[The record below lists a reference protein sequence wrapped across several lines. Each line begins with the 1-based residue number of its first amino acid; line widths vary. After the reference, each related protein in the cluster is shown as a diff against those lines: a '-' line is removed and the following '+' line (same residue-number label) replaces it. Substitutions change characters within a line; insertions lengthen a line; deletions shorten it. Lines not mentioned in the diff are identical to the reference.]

1 MKTKTFKKTRQS
13 NSLQTRFVALLFVLL
28 FCALAI
34 PITARYISRSTNIRS
49 FAAIV
54 PPKIEQ
60 VIKGEAGNVN
70 SVKSRSVNATTSN
83 FHLASIS
90 MKPYVPVTSVSGL
103 GLNWTK
109 VKSQCAARGATG
121 TDVWMAVGNPTT
133 TGTVTGAFAK
143 APENSVIAVTSFS
156 GVYTDDPIANAIGFN
171 TKGTDGACTGGKD
184 TEKYSLSLTTEN
196 NVIVLGSMGI
206 RLRTHTAGAPFTELT
221 EFNYGSDNGDKA
233 GLALV
238 RNYFA
243 KSTQLLLNGTLNSDT
258 DWAGVVVQVQGFPER
273 PTNPTSSP
281 TPVPTVIATSTPR
294 PTTTAVPSSPTITP
308 TVRPT
313 VQPTTVPSSTP
324 LPPVVG
330 QVLGVWS
337 SPTELRTK
345 PMSGDAWN
353 SVKSTAD
360 SLSMSPNPDL
370 DNQDDST
377 NVQVMAAAI
386 VYARTGDTVYRTKVV
401 NALQKVEQFVPRG
414 RTLAWARETG
424 AYAISADLVG
434 YRTAAFEKKMLDM
447 AESYKCSQLNK
458 TLLEMYK
465 QRPNNWGSQAF
476 GSLTAIYRYL
486 GNTSRL
492 QEVRSHYVRAVNG
505 PMPREASFGSLS
517 WQCSS
522 SDPRWINK
530 KGCSITC
537 NGTSVNVDGII
548 PDDMRRG
555 GSCQSSPLFTG
566 YPWEGLQGFVMAAR
580 ILDRAGMSIWQEG
593 DQAICRAAS
602 ALQEGRF
609 GSGWRATGDDEWQI
623 PFLDNACGKNWS
635 ASYGSSKWSAG
646 KNVGWG
652 YVLP

>member
-1 MKTKTFKKTRQS
+1 MKTKTFKKTKQS
-13 NSLQTRFVALLFVLL
+13 NSLQVKFVALLVVLL

-60 VIKGEAGNVN
+60 VTKGEAGRVN
-70 SVKSRSVNATTSN
+70 SVKSRSVSATTSN

-103 GLNWTK
+103 GLKWTK
-109 VKSQCAARGATG
+109 VKAQCAARGATG

-133 TGTVTGAFAK
+133 TGAVTAAFGK
-143 APENSVIAVTSFS
+143 SPENSVIAVTSLS

-171 TKGTDGACTGGKD
+171 TKGTDGSCTGGKD
-184 TEKYSLSLTTEN
+184 TDKYSLSLTTEN
-196 NVIVLGSMGI
+196 NVIVLASMGI
-206 RLRTHTAGAPFTELT
+206 RLRTHTAGAPFTELI

-238 RNYFA
+238 RNYSA
-243 KSTQLLLNGTLNSDT
+243 RSTQLLLNGKLNSET

-281 TPVPTVIATSTPR
+281 TAVPTMIPTSTPR
-294 PTTTAVPSSPTITP
+294 PTTTAVPSSPTVTP

-313 VQPTTVPSSTP
+313 VQPTVVPSSTP
-324 LPPVVG
+324 LPPIG
-330 QVLGVWS
+330 QVMGVWS

-353 SVKSTAD
+353 SVKATAD

-401 NALQKVEQFVPRG
+401 NVLQKIEQFTPTG

-447 AESYKCSQLNK
+447 AETYKCSQLNK

-476 GSLTAIYRYL
+476 GSLTAIYSYL

-492 QEVRSHYVRAVNG
+492 QEVRTHYARAVNG
-505 PMPREASFGSLS
+505 PIPGEASFGSLS

-635 ASYGSSKWSAG
+635 AGYGSSKWNAG

-652 YVLP
+652 YVL